1 MFKIFYPVKNIVE
14 NAKNYVMIKEGD
26 NMNLPIKRKETK
38 KQVNMAN
45 KGMDLEEIVNE
56 ANEYY
61 LANDI
66 AIIHKKP
73 IPVQIVHVDYPA
85 RNKAVI
91 TEAYYKTPSTTDYNG
106 IYKGYYI
113 DFDCKECNS
122 LTSFPLKN
130 VHPHQVE
137 HLKGIKKHG
146 GIAFLLIEFI
156 KYGEYYLLNID
167 DFLPFGIVHL
177 LVRENQSA
185 IIR

>member
-1 MFKIFYPVKNIVE
+1 
-14 NAKNYVMIKEGD
+14 MIKEGD

-122 LTSFPLKN
+122 LTSFP
-130 VHPHQVE
+130 
-137 HLKGIKKHG
+137 
-146 GIAFLLIEFI
+146 
-156 KYGEYYLLNID
+156 
-167 DFLPFGIVHL
+167 
-177 LVRENQSA
+177 
-185 IIR
+185 

>member
-85 RNKAVI
+85 R
-91 TEAYYKTPSTTDYNG
+91 
-106 IYKGYYI
+106 
-113 DFDCKECNS
+113 
-122 LTSFPLKN
+122 
-130 VHPHQVE
+130 
-137 HLKGIKKHG
+137 IK
-146 GIAFLLIEFI
+146 
-156 KYGEYYLLNID
+156 
-167 DFLPFGIVHL
+167 
-177 LVRENQSA
+177 Q
-185 IIR
+185 